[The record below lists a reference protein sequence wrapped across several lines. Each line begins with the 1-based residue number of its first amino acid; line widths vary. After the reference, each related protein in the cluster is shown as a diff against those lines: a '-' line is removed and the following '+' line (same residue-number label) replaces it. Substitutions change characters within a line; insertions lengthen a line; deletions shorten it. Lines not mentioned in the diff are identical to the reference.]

1 MGSEMCIRDSYMTL
15 SEDQKQE
22 IVNARS
28 RTEKTL
34 RASSAGMEE
43 HLYNAH
49 EVLDHGFVR
58 VIDYMGNDSS
68 IVQAARGR

>member
-1 MGSEMCIRDSYMTL
+1 MTL

-28 RTEKTL
+28 KTEKTL

-49 EVLDHGFVR
+49 EVLDHGWFPHCDRSVSLEEPRQGPFVLPR
-58 VIDYMGNDSS
+58 AL
-68 IVQAARGR
+68 QP